1 MIIMTVVD
9 DHGGISFHN
18 RRQSQDRVLRQR
30 MMEIAGDSGIY
41 MSPYPAKLFSEY
53 ANVIHEDEDFLE
65 KAGMGAYCFVEDRAI
80 APVQEK
86 IEKIILFRW
95 NRAYPADMYFDIT
108 LSDGWHVTET
118 HEFAGS
124 SHEKITEEVYEK

>member
-9 DHGGISFHN
+9 DHGGMSFHN

-41 MSPYPAKLFSEY
+41 MSPYSAKLFSEY

-86 IEKIILFRW
+86 LKNHLVSLEPGVSGRYVF
-95 NRAYPADMYFDIT
+95 
-108 LSDGWHVTET
+108 
-118 HEFAGS
+118 
-124 SHEKITEEVYEK
+124 

>member
-1 MIIMTVVD
+1 
-9 DHGGISFHN
+9 
-18 RRQSQDRVLRQR
+18 
-30 MMEIAGDSGIY
+30 
-41 MSPYPAKLFSEY
+41 
-53 ANVIHEDEDFLE
+53 
-65 KAGMGAYCFVEDRAI
+65 MGAYCFVEDRAI